1 MDIGLSDQQLVMH
14 STKTLNKLIKKR
26 GITKERAKQ
35 IKQERRTLKNR
46 GYAANCRVKRENE
59 EKKLERENDNLRREI
74 CRVKLEIDM
83 MKGEQSELSK
93 QYQLIDRE
101 VQDLKQAEDDEKPPS
116 SVIGEDYTLR
126 NLMAKKFASADIK
139 LEKMD
144 LEDPMSV

>member
-1 MDIGLSDQQLVMH
+1 MQ
-14 STKTLNKLIKKR
+14 STKTLNKMIKKR

-74 CRVKLEIDM
+74 CRVKLEIDL
-83 MKGEQSELSK
+83 MKGQQSELSK

-101 VQDLKQAEDDEKPPS
+101 VEDLKREQPTAS

-126 NLMAKKFASADIK
+126 NLMSRKFTTDIK
-139 LEKMD
+139 VEKMD
-144 LEDPMSV
+144 PEDPMSV